1 MKTNLKTRDSY
12 IERLSEITSSI
23 KSIYDKYS
31 DSINNPEE
39 IDNLDEYLKIATEV
53 EDNLYKEIGPEL
65 LTNEQF
71 LARISYLIMSKDL
84 ENKNDILNRIITY
97 IAQSTYLNPFLS
109 TEEDEVERY
118 NENLT
123 TIKNQASLDYLK
135 GVFLN
140 INEELANVSNNET
153 KKKLVTA
160 KSNLLFSNKILK
172 EIMSNERNQNIDG
185 RNRCLTFG
193 QNKTYVEAMYKEFA
207 YNIINYC
214 IYHILITKENIL
226 EQIELKCALAILKK
240 NELFEVSRKYYIATT
255 ENEDLKNLI
264 RDNENHEII
273 INIIRNFMEDEK
285 EPKKKRTL

>member
-118 NENLT
+118 NKNLT

-185 RNRCLTFG
+185 RDRCLTFG
-193 QNKTYVEAMYKEFA
+193 QNETYVEAMYKEFA